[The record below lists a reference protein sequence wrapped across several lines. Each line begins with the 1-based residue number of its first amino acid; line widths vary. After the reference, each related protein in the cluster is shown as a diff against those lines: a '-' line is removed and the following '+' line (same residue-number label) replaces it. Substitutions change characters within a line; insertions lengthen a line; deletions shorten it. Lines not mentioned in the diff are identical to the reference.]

1 MLPFGVHVW
10 WCIACCFSVFLISRV
25 WSATLKVCGAA
36 AGAYRRS
43 IIVLSCYT
51 AELFVAFAF
60 SFQLFPLSSHNS
72 KSVLATNGIVVRGG
86 HIVRARRRRLHAVA
100 AFIESQLYKA
110 ATNWSE
116 YINLRT
122 IELRMSEAMSAYLAQ
137 QGRLPVAR
145 GGRGRRARAWEG
157 PSVLLTPIV
166 HSTFHK
172 YMLYLHLS
180 LLHME
185 QSLLLRSVWHF
196 HQWL

>member
-1 MLPFGVHVW
+1 MNDIQRNDDGGV
-10 WCIACCFSVFLISRV
+10 L
-25 WSATLKVCGAA
+25 AA
-36 AGAYRRS
+36 AANIRPSQTQTNRGTILRL
-43 IIVLSCYT
+43 I
-51 AELFVAFAF
+51 
-60 SFQLFPLSSHNS
+60 

-145 GGRGRRARAWEG
+145 GGRGRRARA
-157 PSVLLTPIV
+157 
-166 HSTFHK
+166 
-172 YMLYLHLS
+172 
-180 LLHME
+180 
-185 QSLLLRSVWHF
+185 
-196 HQWL
+196 